1 MALPSRPRVVIT
13 GAGSGLGRALA
24 LHLAGRDAR
33 IIVSDVSVGS
43 AEETVKLMKGGEGI
57 VLPCDV
63 SKPKEMELLADES
76 FRRLGG
82 VDLLIN
88 NAGVAVAGEI
98 GEVPLSDWEWV
109 VGVNLWGVIHG
120 CHYFAPRMRKDKS
133 GHILNVASAAG
144 LLSGPMMAP
153 YNVTKAGVV
162 ALSETLRA
170 DLEKDGIGVSVL
182 CPTFFQTNI
191 GTSGRGA
198 EHLKPVINE
207 LLAAGKL
214 SAGDV
219 ARIAIDACDKNDLYI
234 SPHADGRWMWRM
246 KRLAPE
252 SFYNYFPKI
261 ARWQLERLR
270 SKMAGA

>member
-1 MALPSRPRVVIT
+1 MALPSRPRVVVT
-13 GAGSGLGRALA
+13 GAGSGLGRALC
-24 LHLAGRDAR
+24 LHLASRDAR
-33 IIVSDVSVGS
+33 VVVSDVNVAS

-63 SKPKEMELLADES
+63 SKPEQVELLADEAY
-76 FRRLGG
+76 RRLGG
-82 VDLLIN
+82 VDLLVN

-98 GEVPLSDWEWV
+98 GEVPLADWEWIV
-109 VGVNLWGVIHG
+109 SINLWGVIYG
-120 CHYFAPRMRKDKS
+120 CHYFAPRMRKEKS

-170 DLEKDGIGVSVL
+170 DLGNDRVGVSVL

-191 GTSGRGA
+191 ANASRGA
-198 EHLKPVINE
+198 THLKPVIQE
-207 LLAAGKL
+207 LLASGKL

-219 ARIAIDACDKNDLYI
+219 AKLAVDACDRNELYI
-234 SPHADGRWMWRM
+234 APHLDGRWMWRM

-252 SFYNYFPKI
+252 SFYNYLPRVV
-261 ARWQLERLR
+261 RWQLERR
-270 SKMAGA
+270 GAKTA

>member
-1 MALPSRPRVVIT
+1 MALPDRPRVVVT
-13 GAGSGLGRALA
+13 GAGSGLGRALC
-24 LHLAGRDAR
+24 LYLAGRDAR
-33 IIVSDVSVGS
+33 VIVSDVSS
-43 AEETVKLMKGGEGI
+43 ASADETARMMRGGEAI
-57 VLPCDV
+57 VIPCDV
-63 SKPKEMELLADES
+63 AKPSEVERLANETYSKI
-76 FRRLGG
+76 GG

-109 VGVNLWGVIHG
+109 LGVNLWGVIHG
-120 CHYFAPRMRKDKS
+120 CHYFAPRMRKNGG

-144 LLSGPMMAP
+144 LLSGPMMSP

-170 DLEKDGIGVSVL
+170 DLAIDGIGVSVL

-191 GTSGRGA
+191 GASSRGA
-198 EHLKPVINE
+198 DQLKAVVAQ

-214 SAGDV
+214 SADDV
-219 ARIAIDACDKNDLYI
+219 ARIAIEGCAKNELYI
-234 SPHADGRWMWRM
+234 APHADGRWMWRM

-252 SFYNYFPKI
+252 TFYNYIPRVV
-261 ARWQLERLR
+261 RWQLGRLQ
-270 SKMAGA
+270 KNLA